1 MKIQILH
8 MIEGAQKATGV
19 TVIIDVFR
27 AFTVEAYLMAAGAE
41 TIIPVGDIEFAY
53 RYKQMHPKALLAG
66 ERHGVM
72 CEGFD
77 FGNAPSQISKIN
89 PNGKTVVHTTS
100 AGTQGIANAKN
111 AEILLTGSLVNAR
124 AVARYI
130 QRLNPEVVSLVC
142 MGLEGIAEAEEDTL
156 CAEYIRS
163 ILLGKPME
171 LTERIEHLKMTT
183 GAKFFDPAK
192 NDVFPEAD
200 FAFSTQVDKFDFVLK
215 VEQDADGL
223 HRVRKITVE

>member
-1 MKIQILH
+1 
-8 MIEGAQKATGV
+8 MIEGAKKATGV

-27 AFTVEAYLMAAGAE
+27 AFTLEAYLMAAGAE
-41 TIIPVGDIEFAY
+41 TIIPVGDIDFAY
-53 RYKQMHPKALLAG
+53 QYKQIHPEVLLAG

-77 FGNAPSQISKIN
+77 FENAPSQIAKID
-89 PNGKTVVHTTS
+89 PRGKTVVHTTS

-111 AEILLTGSLVNAR
+111 AEVLLTASLVNAK
-124 AVARYI
+124 AVANYI
-130 QRLNPEVVSLVC
+130 RQLNPEVVSLVC
-142 MGLEGIAEAEEDTL
+142 MGLEGVAEAEEDTL

-163 ILLGKPME
+163 ILLGEPME
-171 LTERIEHLKMTT
+171 LTERIEHLKLTT
-183 GAKFFDPAK
+183 GAKFFDSAQ
-192 NDVFPEAD
+192 NTVFPRED

-223 HRVRKITVE
+223 HKVRKIAVQ